1 MAVLYDPPFG
11 WCYGFPKPYKLL
23 PNESLSATLLR
34 DGYPQ
39 HEIDNGGAKYCR
51 FIGERDE
58 LEAMAQRHIEGDN
71 DNPPVAAQAQ
81 PAGFLASMTAEQRE
95 AALSYRGPEN
105 HGDAALDRRKGDYI
119 QTFTGRKFWPL
130 EPRPD
135 EVCIDDIAHALSML
149 CRYNGHCLK
158 FYSVAEHSVH
168 VAQWLLDNGYPCE
181 TILAG
186 LLHDA
191 TEAYV
196 ADVPR
201 PLKQSLPTYKD
212 AENKVWRAIAAR
224 YGLDAELPAEVHEAD
239 NRILSDEIQQN
250 MKPMEWHAG
259 HDDPLGVELEFW
271 TPAQAE
277 REFISMFRF
286 LDQRRRESAMSE
298 IEARHDREASR
309 ADWDY
314 QFRKEQE
321 AA

>member
-1 MAVLYDPPFG
+1 MELHQLYGVNRHGNEWTGDPPV
-11 WCYGFPKPYKLL
+11 
-23 PNESLSATLLR
+23 
-34 DGYPQ
+34 
-39 HEIDNGGAKYCR
+39 NGGTIYDHPR
-51 FIGERDE
+51 NVPQTVGRITFVPHD
-58 LEAMAQRHIEGDN
+58 DN
-71 DNPPVAAQAQ
+71 LLVAAQAQ
-81 PAGFLASMTAEQRE
+81 PAGFYAGLTAAQRA
-95 AALSYRGPEN
+95 AALAYDGPEN
-105 HGDAALDRRKGDYI
+105 HGDAAFERRKGEYI
-119 QTFTGRKFWPL
+119 QTFTGRKFWPID
-130 EPRPD
+130 PRPD

-168 VAQWLLDNGYPCE
+168 VAQWLFDNGYPWE

-239 NRILSDEIQQN
+239 NRILADEVQQN

-277 REFISMFRF
+277 HEFIAMFQF
-286 LDQRRRESAMSE
+286 LDQRRREPAMSE

-309 ADWDY
+309 ADWEY

>member
-1 MAVLYDPPFG
+1 MELHQLYGVNRHGNEWTGDPPV
-11 WCYGFPKPYKLL
+11 
-23 PNESLSATLLR
+23 
-34 DGYPQ
+34 
-39 HEIDNGGAKYCR
+39 NGGTIYDHPR
-51 FIGERDE
+51 NVPQTVGRITFVPHD
-58 LEAMAQRHIEGDN
+58 DN
-71 DNPPVAAQAQ
+71 LLVAAQAQ
-81 PAGFLASMTAEQRE
+81 PAGFLTSLTAEQRE
-95 AALSYRGPEN
+95 AALSYRGSEN
-105 HGDAALDRRKGDYI
+105 HGDAALERRKGDYI
-119 QTFTGRKFWPL
+119 QTFTGRKFWPID
-130 EPRPD
+130 PRPD

-168 VAQWLLDNGYPCE
+168 VAQWLFDNGYPWE

-239 NRILSDEIQQN
+239 NRILADEVQQN

-277 REFISMFRF
+277 HEFIAMFQF
-286 LDQRRRESAMSE
+286 LDQRRREPAMSE

-309 ADWDY
+309 ADWEY